1 MSWSLL
7 DPLPHEFDMHP
18 QVIELIRI
26 GQRHGESRHFRF
38 NAVER
43 LQSASAYCSGDT
55 PACRSRLIA
64 RLKRRPWLPVH
75 AVMLYNGQ
83 IEV

>member
-1 MSWSLL
+1 MSLSLL
-7 DPLPHEFDMHP
+7 DPLPQEFDMHP

-43 LQSASAYCSGDT
+43 LQSVRVLLGRHACLPLQVDRQAEASALAPGSCGD
-55 PACRSRLIA
+55 
-64 RLKRRPWLPVH
+64 V
-75 AVMLYNGQ
+75 V
-83 IEV
+83 